1 MSDQIAVS
9 KLDQG
14 SHLPGDEDRDF
25 KSFAD
30 EGYDPGEVVPGGY
43 DPGKVVKGSLRDEL
57 IRVAVTLPKGSEDR
71 LVLLELINGG
81 DPGTRMVE
89 ARVAA
94 AKEAKL
100 REDIIRLAHRLPKGS
115 DERKALLTTLKQ
127 AGCEKLPKALQQN
140 CEDMKAGKKPGKGK
154 SKSDDKD
161 DKKDKKDDKKK
172 DDGKM
177 PTDVLEKFKS
187 KKKTAAQTDVKSPEF
202 QEWFEDWGDSF
213 TSLADHSDG
222 LINSAPGGHLRS
234 PRQWEDRVRP
244 NRKRNPIG
252 WMKAILKHIES
263 NLPYHKDFTR
273 RHLPAIEKDLR
284 LLQRTLQ
291 SKTAKTARL
300 MKRQEKIA
308 GDEAAQEEEA
318 AQPGAVRKQ
327 DQPKTMKQRLNP
339 TKLSPK
345 KAALVRLA
353 KTMEK
358 GSAERK
364 AILELAAGCEKL
376 PNEKM
381 QQLCEEKKEEG
392 KKNDAK
398 EKKED
403 KKAKVKTDDACMK
416 KFQDKDGS
424 FKGGKGA
431 AFKNC
436 VKGFEECAT
445 GVTDAAGL
453 CATIGREHGKMASAD
468 AKTAARNAFKAARA
482 QGETH
487 EVALLA
493 GKMAMRIRGE

>member
-1 MSDQIAVS
+1 MSDQTAAS

-14 SHLPGDEDRDF
+14 SHLPGDTERDF

-30 EGYDPGEVVPGGY
+30 EGYDPGKVVPGGY

-71 LVLLELINGG
+71 LALLELINGG

-94 AKEAKL
+94 EKEAKL
-100 REDIIRLAHRLPKGS
+100 RADTIRLAHRLPKGS
-115 DERKALLTTLKQ
+115 NERKALLATLKE
-127 AGCEKLPKALQQN
+127 AGCEKLPNEKMQQM
-140 CEDMKAGKKPGKGK
+140 CE
-154 SKSDDKD
+154 
-161 DKKDKKDDKKK
+161 DKKK
-172 DDGKM
+172 EG
-177 PTDVLEKFKS
+177 EKNDEKE
-187 KKKTAAQTDVKSPEF
+187 KK
-202 QEWFEDWGDSF
+202 ED
-213 TSLADHSDG
+213 
-222 LINSAPGGHLRS
+222 
-234 PRQWEDRVRP
+234 
-244 NRKRNPIG
+244 K
-252 WMKAILKHIES
+252 KAGE
-263 NLPYHKDFTR
+263 
-273 RHLPAIEKDLR
+273 
-284 LLQRTLQ
+284 
-291 SKTAKTARL
+291 
-300 MKRQEKIA
+300 
-308 GDEAAQEEEA
+308 EAAQAEEA

-327 DQPKTMKQRLNP
+327 DQPKTRKQRMNP
-339 TKLSPK
+339 TKLSPAK
-345 KAALVRLA
+345 VATDKAALVRLA
-353 KTMEK
+353 STMEK
-358 GSAERK
+358 GSTERK

-403 KKAKVKTDDACMK
+403 KKAKVKTDDECMK

-468 AKTAARNAFKAARA
+468 AKTAARNAFTAARA
-482 QGETH
+482 QGESH

-493 GKMAMRIRGE
+493 SKMAMRIRGE